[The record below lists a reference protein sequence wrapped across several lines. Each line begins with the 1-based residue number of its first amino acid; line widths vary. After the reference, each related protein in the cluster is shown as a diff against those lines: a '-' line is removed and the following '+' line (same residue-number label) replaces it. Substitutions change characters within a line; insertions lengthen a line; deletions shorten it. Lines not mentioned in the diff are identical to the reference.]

1 MILKR
6 SSLTLYWDNIIFSF
20 AMVRGRS
27 PQVELIR
34 EIFLTARKRIFAIMY
49 YRLDCGYVVSL
60 DVKITLFITLTFNF
74 CVIIE
79 QNMISLPMIRLS
91 VLAIFAKLLILHE
104 VNAFA
109 QIRTRMEPTS
119 LRMSSEVETEKLDL
133 DISKVS
139 YLFK

>member
-1 MILKR
+1 
-6 SSLTLYWDNIIFSF
+6 
-20 AMVRGRS
+20 
-27 PQVELIR
+27 
-34 EIFLTARKRIFAIMY
+34 MY

-91 VLAIFAKLLILHE
+91 VLAIFAKQLILHE